1 MSWSLSILSWI
12 VNWKAARLHNDDRA
26 RTSWFGRRM
35 GCCWHVCVVCLLNN
49 NTLWIYM
56 QIVWEVELGRRDL
69 LMRVIWLVLLEISW
83 PQYLNIR
90 IISTLN
96 IFNLSQIWRIYRN
109 ELRQRLLKKS
119 VGLWRD
125 VAVLV
130 GAEKNL
136 LILQGY
142 WSWLATDIERPLSMD
157 ILNCQLSID
166 LSDISHVDDG
176 KVLIANQTTLYWLSL
191 INNHRWLSV
200 LIIANSNLTSS
211 LQSLRTL

>member
-12 VNWKAARLHNDDRA
+12 VNWKAARLHNDDWA

-56 QIVWEVELGRRDL
+56 QIVWDVELGRRDL
-69 LMRVIWLVLLEISW
+69 LMRVVWRIVWYIWLVLLEISW

-90 IISTLN
+90 IISSLN

-166 LSDISHVDDG
+166 LV
-176 KVLIANQTTLYWLSL
+176 
-191 INNHRWLSV
+191 
-200 LIIANSNLTSS
+200 
-211 LQSLRTL
+211 